1 MGLLV
6 SFALAENKV
15 NEGQFYKF
23 PKFFLGG
30 IILFASLYLIMSE
43 DAFYDRGQNFNWWD
57 WAFSILA
64 VVGALEL
71 ARRTTGWVI
80 PILAVLAL
88 TYATFWGRFVTGVFH
103 FPGLTWETM
112 LYRATYGGDGMF
124 GTVARISWT
133 YVFMFILFGTMLLKS
148 GASEVILGLA
158 RRAAE
163 RFVGGPGLVAVFSSG
178 LMGSVS
184 GSAIGNTV
192 STGIVTIPLMR
203 QSGFP
208 ARTAAGIEAAS
219 STGGQLMPPVMGAG
233 AFLMAA
239 YTGENYMT
247 IIGVAALPAL
257 LYFLSVAF
265 QVRCVALRLGLNK
278 NLSKHEDTAFSQDW
292 PVLIPIAILVGL
304 LITGFTPTWSAGMA
318 SVACIIC
325 ARFGRRPMG
334 LKDVIDGLA
343 QASLT
348 AAPIAVLL
356 IAVGLVIMAV
366 TTTGLGPT
374 VSQMIINWS
383 GGSLVLTL
391 ILVALASLV
400 LGLGLPVTAAYVVL
414 APLAA
419 PALADLILQ
428 AKLIEALM
436 GGTLNEGARV
446 ILLAFMPEQAAIL
459 NETMSRKM
467 AIEFLAT
474 IPLELRSTISDQG
487 LSSSTLTAALLSAHM
502 IVFWL
507 SQDSNVT
514 PPVCLTAYAAAGIAG
529 TKPVETG
536 FTAWGFAKGIY
547 VIPLV
552 IAFTPLVGGNGQEL
566 AGIVLFTGASLY
578 AFAGSLQGY
587 LEGPLRPTLRLLTAA
602 VAVFLIWPH
611 GSWSL
616 NALALAILAAIVW
629 ISKRSKSP

>member
-1 MGLLV
+1 MNVSNVTSSLDQKLTDSSWLKIVAAVIALAHLYLNSFSSLSDLWASLLHFGLMGLLV
-6 SFALAENKV
+6 SFALAEKKASG
-15 NEGQFYKF
+15 GQFGKL

-43 DAFYDRGQNFNWWD
+43 DAFYNRGQNFNKWD
-57 WAFSILA
+57 WTFSILA

-124 GTVARISWT
+124 GTIARISWT

-148 GASEVILGLA
+148 GASDMILGLA
-158 RRAAE
+158 RRAAA

-192 STGIVTIPLMR
+192 STGVVTIPLMR

-265 QVRCVALRLGLNK
+265 QVRCVALRLGLNT
-278 NLSKHEDTAFSQDW
+278 NLSKHEDTEFSQDW

-343 QASLT
+343 QASVT

-391 ILVALASLV
+391 ILVALASLI

-436 GGTLNEGARV
+436 GEHSMKVPA
-446 ILLAFMPEQAAIL
+446 
-459 NETMSRKM
+459 
-467 AIEFLAT
+467 
-474 IPLELRSTISDQG
+474 
-487 LSSSTLTAALLSAHM
+487 
-502 IVFWL
+502 
-507 SQDSNVT
+507 
-514 PPVCLTAYAAAGIAG
+514 
-529 TKPVETG
+529 
-536 FTAWGFAKGIY
+536 
-547 VIPLV
+547 
-552 IAFTPLVGGNGQEL
+552 
-566 AGIVLFTGASLY
+566 
-578 AFAGSLQGY
+578 
-587 LEGPLRPTLRLLTAA
+587 
-602 VAVFLIWPH
+602 
-611 GSWSL
+611 
-616 NALALAILAAIVW
+616 
-629 ISKRSKSP
+629 